1 MIKAIYD
8 DDGGDVEH
16 EGTRTYRHMIRFFGY
31 AVMVRLSVC
40 SYSCSCGGR
49 TFGIRIRNNIFTC
62 QFIPCLMYDVR
73 THSHVGAFNT
83 INKNHKHFIIII
95 STTMMAVVIF
105 NYTHIDARADARLL
119 SFMSLRHSTAALP
132 SKFCLSFLQLLHAS
146 KYTQILCRR

>member
-1 MIKAIYD
+1 MIEAIYD

-40 SYSCSCGGR
+40 AHVLVHVAAVHLAYESEQHFYLSIYSM
-49 TFGIRIRNNIFTC
+49 FN
-62 QFIPCLMYDVR
+62 VR

-105 NYTHIDARADARLL
+105 NYTYIDARADARLF
-119 SFMSLRHSTAALP
+119 SFMSLRHSTAALS
-132 SKFCLSFLQLLHAS
+132 SKFGLSFLQLLHAL